1 VLFVGDSPAHDVTG
15 PRALGM
21 LTALLV
27 ADARPGAED
36 CSPDFVIERLRQVV
50 EIVEQELVG

>member
-1 VLFVGDSPAHDVTG
+1 M
-15 PRALGM
+15 GM

-36 CSPDFVIERLRQVV
+36 CSPDFVIERLGQVV